1 MEPKWLECRAFFT
14 AAVNIAVTTPTA
26 MQEQRMSRAAVQPTL
41 PQNDTP
47 AQQAKRAAQIAAT
60 RVTYQ
65 WTTDVPTLP
74 GVPLASSVPPDD
86 EPTLAWFLLLIEV
99 GLKIAF
105 NRLALDL
112 AGNGSGL
119 GSTELAQ
126 DVSDPRD
133 LSGHLH
139 EEVPAPPPHVGARL
153 RCHEIAVSVAGIRAH
168 YAGQPA
174 GGILGRIGA
183 GIEAGIDHAEHE
195 VHRALL
201 RGYAGELRSLIA
213 SIDADGL
220 IGSPAATPSLEAY
233 TALFDTLRVPGI
245 AYSFQEDD
253 VFARL
258 RVAGPNSVLIK
269 RVDAMPENFPLT
281 AAQYAAVVAGDTLDA
296 ALAGGRLYLC
306 DYVELSALV
315 PGMWDGLQKYVYQ
328 PMALFA
334 VPPGGAALTPVAIQ
348 CGQDSATNPIFTP
361 SVIAA
366 EQWGW
371 EMAKLVVQVADG
383 NYHELVAHLA
393 HTHLVIEAFAVATR
407 RNLATVHPL
416 WALLVP
422 HFEGLLFIN
431 EQAATSLIAA
441 NGPID
446 HIFGGTITSS
456 QLTASAA
463 RLSFDFHAKM
473 LPNDLAAR
481 GVADSSQLPDYPY
494 RDDALLVWQ
503 AIHSWATQYVDIYYA
518 DDAAVTGDTELAAWA
533 ESLCAEGAVAGF
545 TAISTREQLAQ
556 VCTMIMFTASA
567 QHAAV
572 NFPQK
577 PIMAFAPAVTGAGWT
592 PAPTV
597 QAGQNRQE
605 WLGYMPPVPLALE
618 QLDVLYLLGSV
629 YYRPLGTYLSNDFP
643 YPQWFRDPAVIGPD
657 RALPRFQAALQN
669 VEARIVARNAERRVP
684 YRFLQPSLIPTSIN
698 I

>member
-1 MEPKWLECRAFFT
+1 
-14 AAVNIAVTTPTA
+14 
-26 MQEQRMSRAAVQPTL
+26 MSRAAVQPTL

-47 AQQAKRAAQIAAT
+47 AEQAKRIAQIAAA
-60 RVTYQ
+60 RVTYE
-65 WTTDVPTLP
+65 WTTTVPTLP
-74 GVPLASSVPPDD
+74 GVPLATTVPSND

-112 AGNGSGL
+112 AGDGSGL
-119 GSTELAQ
+119 GSTDVTH

-139 EEVPAPPPHVGARL
+139 QAPATPPPHAAARL
-153 RCHEIAVSVAGIRAH
+153 RCHEIAESAASIRAH
-168 YAGQPA
+168 YARQPG

-183 GIEAGIDHAEHE
+183 GVEAGIDQIEHE
-195 VHRALL
+195 AHRRQLKAH
-201 RGYAGELRSLIA
+201 ASELRSIVA
-213 SIDADGL
+213 TIDADGA
-220 IGSPAATPSLEAY
+220 IGGGGTASLEAY
-233 TALFDTLRVPGI
+233 MALFDSLRVPGI

-258 RVAGPNSVLIK
+258 RVAGPNAVLVKGI
-269 RVDAMPENFPLT
+269 DALPANFPLT
-281 AAQYAAVVAGDTLDA
+281 EAQYAAVVAGDTLAA
-296 ALAGGRLYLC
+296 ALADGRLYLS

-334 VPPGGAALTPVAIQ
+334 VPPGGASLTPVAIQ
-348 CGQDSATNPIFTP
+348 CGQDSSANPIFTP
-361 SVIAA
+361 SVVAA

-383 NYHELVAHLA
+383 NFHELVAHLA

-407 RNLATVHPL
+407 RNLANVHPL

-431 EQAATSLIAA
+431 NQAATSLIAA
-441 NGPID
+441 DGPID

-463 RLSFDFHAKM
+463 RLSFDFYAKM

-481 GVADSSQLPDYPY
+481 GVADTTALPDYPY
-494 RDDALLVWQ
+494 RDDALLVWE
-503 AIHSWATQYVDIYYA
+503 AIKDWATQYVDIYYA

-533 ESLCAEGAVAGF
+533 ASLMAEGAVKGF
-545 TAISTREQLAQ
+545 TAITTRKQLAL

-577 PIMAFAPAVTGAGWT
+577 AIMTFAPAITGAGWAA
-592 PAPTV
+592 APTV
-597 QAGQNRQE
+597 QTGQNRQE
-605 WLGYMPPVPLALE
+605 WLDYMPPLPLALE
-618 QLDVLYLLGSV
+618 QLDVLFLLGSI

-643 YPQWFRDPAVIGPD
+643 YPEWFQDPAIIGPD
-657 RALPRFQAALQN
+657 RALPRFQAALQE
-669 VEARIVARNAERRVP
+669 VEARILARNAERRAP

>member
-1 MEPKWLECRAFFT
+1 
-14 AAVNIAVTTPTA
+14 
-26 MQEQRMSRAAVQPTL
+26 MSRAAVQPTL

-47 AQQAKRAAQIAAT
+47 AEQAQRIAQIAAS
-60 RVTYQ
+60 RVTYE
-65 WTTDVPTLP
+65 WTTSVPSLP
-74 GVPLASSVPPDD
+74 GVPLSATVPSND

-112 AGNGSGL
+112 SQQGSGL
-119 GSTELAQ
+119 DSTDIVHDA
-126 DVSDPRD
+126 SNPRD
-133 LSGHLH
+133 LSGHVH
-139 EEVPAPPPHVGARL
+139 QVPPTPPSHVGARV
-153 RCHEIAVSVAGIRAH
+153 RCQHIAESAAEIRAH
-168 YAGQPA
+168 YARQP
-174 GGILGRIGA
+174 GGGLLGRLGA
-183 GIEAGIDHAEHE
+183 EVETGVDLVLHDEHRE
-195 VHRALL
+195 RL
-201 RGYAGELRSLIA
+201 RGYAGEVRDIIG
-213 SIDADGL
+213 SIDAAP
-220 IGSPAATPSLEAY
+220 PAASASLEAY
-233 TALFDTLRVPGI
+233 MALFDSLRVPGI
-245 AYSFQEDD
+245 AYTFQEDD

-258 RVAGPNSVLIK
+258 RVAGPNAVLIQGIT
-269 RVDAMPENFPLT
+269 ALPANFPLT
-281 AAQYAAVVAGDTLDA
+281 DAQYAGVIAGDTLAA
-296 ALAGGRLYLC
+296 ALAEGRLYLS

-334 VPPGGAALTPVAIQ
+334 VPPGGSALTPVAIQ
-348 CGQDSATNPIFTP
+348 CGQDSGTNPIFTP

-407 RNLATVHPL
+407 RNLANVHPL
-416 WALLVP
+416 WGLLVP

-431 EQAATSLIAA
+431 NQAATSLIAA
-441 NGPID
+441 DGPID

-463 RLSFDFHAKM
+463 RLSFDFYAKM

-481 GVADSSQLPDYPY
+481 GVADAAQLPDYPY
-494 RDDALLVWQ
+494 RDDALLVWH
-503 AIHSWATQYVDIYYA
+503 AIHDWATQYVDIYYV
-518 DDAAVTGDTELAAWA
+518 DDAAVTGDTELAAWTA
-533 ESLCAEGAVAGF
+533 SLMAEGAVKGF
-545 TAISTREQLAQ
+545 KAITTRDQLAL

-577 PIMAFAPAVTGAGWT
+577 AIMTFAPAITGAGWT
-592 PAPTV
+592 AAPTV
-597 QAGQNRQE
+597 QTGQTRQE
-605 WLGYMPPVPLALE
+605 WLGYMPPLPLALE

-643 YPQWFRDPAVIGPD
+643 YPAWFRDPLVIGAD
-657 RALPRFQAALQN
+657 CALPRFQAALQG
-669 VEARIVARNAERRVP
+669 VEARIVARNAERRSP
-684 YRFLQPSLIPTSIN
+684 YTFLQPSLIPTSTN

>member
-1 MEPKWLECRAFFT
+1 
-14 AAVNIAVTTPTA
+14 
-26 MQEQRMSRAAVQPTL
+26 MSRAAVQPTL

-47 AQQAKRAAQIAAT
+47 AEQAKRIAQIAAS
-60 RVTYQ
+60 RVTYE
-65 WTTDVPTLP
+65 WTTTVPTLP
-74 GVPLASSVPPDD
+74 GVPLSATVPSND

-112 AGNGSGL
+112 SQHGTGL
-119 GSTELAQ
+119 DATVVTHDSAN
-126 DVSDPRD
+126 PRD
-133 LSGHLH
+133 LSGHIH
-139 EEVPAPPPHVGARL
+139 QAPPTAPPHAAARA
-153 RCHEIAVSVAGIRAH
+153 RCHEIAASVADIRAH
-168 YAGQPA
+168 YARQP
-174 GGILGRIGA
+174 GGGLLGHIGA
-183 GIEAGIDHAEHE
+183 EIQAGVDYLEHDA
-195 VHRALL
+195 HRELL
-201 RGYAGELRSLIA
+201 RSHASEVRDIVT
-213 SIDADGL
+213 SIDPTGA
-220 IGSPAATPSLEAY
+220 IGNPTAATLEAY
-233 TALFDTLRVPGI
+233 MALFDSLRVPGI
-245 AYSFQEDD
+245 AYNFQEDD

-258 RVAGPNSVLIK
+258 RVAGPNAVLIK
-269 RVDAMPENFPLT
+269 GITTLPANFPLT
-281 AAQYAAVVAGDTLDA
+281 EAQYAGVVAGDTLTA
-296 ALAGGRLYLC
+296 ALADGRVYLC
-306 DYVELSALV
+306 DYIELSALV

-334 VPPGGAALTPVAIQ
+334 VPPGGSALTPVAIQ
-348 CGQDSATNPIFTP
+348 CDQDSSSNPIFTP

-407 RNLATVHPL
+407 RNLANVHPL
-416 WALLVP
+416 WGLLVP

-431 EQAATSLIAA
+431 NQAATSLIAA

-463 RLSFDFHAKM
+463 RLSFDFYAKM

-481 GVADSSQLPDYPY
+481 GVADAAQLPDYPY

-503 AIHSWATQYVDIYYA
+503 SIHDWATQYVDIYYV
-518 DDAAVTGDTELAAWA
+518 DDAAVTGDTELTAWTA
-533 ESLCAEGAVAGF
+533 SLMAEGAVKGF
-545 TAISTREQLAQ
+545 KAITTRDQLAL
-556 VCTMIMFTASA
+556 VCTMVMFTASA

-577 PIMAFAPAVTGAGWT
+577 AIMTFAPAITGAGWA

-597 QAGQNRQE
+597 QAGHVRQE
-605 WLGYMPPVPLALE
+605 WLGSMPPLTLALE

-643 YPQWFRDPAVIGPD
+643 YPAWFRDPAIIGAD
-657 RALPRFQAALQN
+657 CALPRFQAALQE
-669 VEARIVARNAERRVP
+669 VETRILARNAERRSP
-684 YRFLQPSLIPTSIN
+684 YTFLQPSLIPTSIN

>member
-1 MEPKWLECRAFFT
+1 
-14 AAVNIAVTTPTA
+14 
-26 MQEQRMSRAAVQPTL
+26 MSRAAVKPTL

-47 AQQAKRAAQIAAT
+47 AEQAQRAAQIAAS
-60 RVTYQ
+60 RVTYE
-65 WTTDVPTLP
+65 WTTTVPTLP
-74 GVPLASSVPPDD
+74 GVPLSTTVPSND

-112 AGNGSGL
+112 SQHGTGL
-119 GSTELAQ
+119 DATVVTHDSAN
-126 DVSDPRD
+126 PRD
-133 LSGHLH
+133 LSGHVH
-139 EEVPAPPPHVGARL
+139 QVPPTAPPHAAARE
-153 RCHEIAVSVAGIRAH
+153 RCHEIAASVADIRAH
-168 YAGQPA
+168 YACQP
-174 GGILGRIGA
+174 GGGLLGHIGA
-183 GIEAGIDHAEHE
+183 EIQTGVDLVLHDS
-195 VHRALL
+195 HRELL
-201 RGYAGELRSLIA
+201 RSHANEVRDIVT
-213 SIDADGL
+213 SIDPTGA
-220 IGSPAATPSLEAY
+220 IGNPAAATLEAY
-233 TALFDTLRVPGI
+233 MALFDSLRVPGI
-245 AYSFQEDD
+245 AYNFQEDD

-258 RVAGPNSVLIK
+258 RVAGPNAVLIK
-269 RVDAMPENFPLT
+269 GIAELPANFPLT
-281 AAQYAAVVAGDTLDA
+281 EAQYAGVVAGDTLAA
-296 ALAGGRLYLC
+296 ALADGRLYLC

-334 VPPGGAALTPVAIQ
+334 VPPGGSALTPVAIQ
-348 CGQDSATNPIFTP
+348 CDQDSSANPVFTP

-393 HTHLVIEAFAVATR
+393 HTHLVIEAFAVATQ
-407 RNLATVHPL
+407 RNLANVHPL
-416 WALLVP
+416 WGLLVP

-431 EQAATSLIAA
+431 NQAATSLIAA

-463 RLSFDFHAKM
+463 RLSFDFYAKM

-481 GVADSSQLPDYPY
+481 GVADAAQLPDYPY

-503 AIHSWATQYVDIYYA
+503 SIHDWATQYVDIYYA
-518 DDAAVTGDTELAAWA
+518 DDAAVTGDTELATWTA
-533 ESLCAEGAVAGF
+533 SLMAEGAIKGF
-545 TAISTREQLAQ
+545 KAITTRDQLAL
-556 VCTMIMFTASA
+556 VCTMVMFTASA

-572 NFPQK
+572 NVPQK
-577 PIMAFAPAVTGAGWT
+577 AIMAFAPAITGAGWS

-597 QAGQNRQE
+597 QTGHNRQE
-605 WLGYMPPVPLALE
+605 WLGSMPPLTLALE
-618 QLDVLYLLGSV
+618 QLDVLFLLGSV

-643 YPQWFRDPAVIGPD
+643 YPAWFRDPAIIGAD
-657 RALPRFQAALQN
+657 CALPRFQAALHE
-669 VEARIVARNAERRVP
+669 VETRILARNAERRSP
-684 YRFLQPSLIPTSIN
+684 YTFLQPSLIPTSIN